1 MTKLP
6 KIFHNNDKYISNNKN
21 SFKSFDIE
29 KSNDNSFDS
38 DSLIYYFN
46 KNIDIHLK
54 DGSVVSGVLI
64 SKRGENILLKN
75 GIHVNTKD
83 IDYVK

>member
-6 KIFHNNDKYISNNKN
+6 KIFHNDEKYISNNKS
-21 SFKSFDIE
+21 SFKTFDRE
-29 KSNDNSFDS
+29 KARDNSFDS
-38 DSLIYYFN
+38 DSLINYFN
-46 KNIDIHLK
+46 KSINIYLK
-54 DGSVVSGVLI
+54 DGSVVSGILI
-64 SKRGENILLKN
+64 SKRGDNILLRN